1 MFHQNIQTENQQ
13 IQLPLLQEK
22 QIELWIKREDLIHPY
37 VSGNKFRKLKYN
49 IQQAKHLKKNTLLT
63 FGGAF
68 SNHIVAT
75 SVAGKIYGFNTIGV
89 IRGEELAKNL
99 NKVLKENTTLAKAH
113 ECGMHFDFISR
124 QEYRNKTNIDFIE
137 KLKAKYG
144 DFYLIP
150 EGGTNDLAIKGCQ
163 EILVDTDKK
172 FNFICTSVG
181 TGGTIAGLINSAKKH
196 QSILGFPALKENFI
210 EKEIKQ
216 LTNKSQNWRLMDD
229 YHFGGY
235 AKCKPELLRFINDF
249 KRDTNILLDPIYT
262 GKMLFGILEMIKK
275 NSFKRGTK
283 ILAIHTG
290 GIQG

>member
-163 EILVDTDKK
+163 EILVDADKK
-172 FNFICTSVG
+172 FNYICTSVG
-181 TGGTIAGLINSAKKH
+181 TGGTITGLINSAKKH
-196 QSILGFPALKENFI
+196 QSILGFPALKGNFI

-216 LTNKSQNWRLMDD
+216 LTNKSQNWRLIND

-235 AKCKPELLRFINDF
+235 AKYKPELFLFINDF